1 MRIIVYT
8 ISVIVLGGCSAIAD
22 YAASSL
28 LPAASKG
35 GVSAELVIGDKEN
48 TLGTNQE
55 VEADSINK
63 VVGTSDNSVKLESAD
78 EVQVVN
84 NTVPSYLIPSLLGAA
99 FLFLMLPT
107 PTTMWKS
114 LTSWRKQWR

>member
-8 ISVIVLGGCSAIAD
+8 VSLILLTGCSAIAD

-28 LPAASKG
+28 IPAASKG

-55 VEADSINK
+55 VDAESIDK
-63 VVGTSDNSVKLESAD
+63 VVGTSDNSIKLDQAD
-78 EVQVVN
+78 NVQVTN
-84 NTVPSYLIPSLLGAA
+84 NTVPSYLVPLLLLLTIIA
-99 FLFLMLPT
+99 LMLPT

-114 LTSWRKQWR
+114 FTSWRGL